1 MKKAI
6 ATAIIS
12 AISLSMLVSCGSTSE
27 SSENDSVRPE
37 KNTAASKTTSEAT
50 SLSAEKIR
58 LPGEDQTQSSTK
70 SSSKKN
76 SKTSSDKNRNSE
88 KVTFPSEI
96 DLSDGNAAMDLE
108 KKKRGIKPDDDGFII
123 DDGILYDYDGTDSE
137 IHIPDDVT
145 RIEARAFWGNDVVE
159 AVYIPSSVEYI
170 GDSAFWSCGA
180 LRYVEIEDGMKKISD
195 RAFWSCSALKD
206 VIIPESVTSIG
217 ASAFSECA
225 FTSFVVPDTVKK
237 FETSG
242 AFSGCVLRRRISENR
257 SAKGWRRKCSPI
269 WSAAS
274 RAGNYPWKTSC

>member
-1 MKKAI
+1 MKKTI

-88 KVTFPSEI
+88 KVTFPDEI

-195 RAFWSCSALKD
+195 RAFWS
-206 VIIPESVTSIG
+206 
-217 ASAFSECA
+217 
-225 FTSFVVPDTVKK
+225 
-237 FETSG
+237 
-242 AFSGCVLRRRISENR
+242 
-257 SAKGWRRKCSPI
+257 
-269 WSAAS
+269 
-274 RAGNYPWKTSC
+274 